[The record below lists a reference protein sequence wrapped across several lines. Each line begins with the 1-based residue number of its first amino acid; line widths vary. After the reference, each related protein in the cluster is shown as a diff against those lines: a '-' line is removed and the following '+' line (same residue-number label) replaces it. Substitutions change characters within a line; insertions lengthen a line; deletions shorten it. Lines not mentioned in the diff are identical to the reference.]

1 MKKFQRRKSS
11 AWLWLSHEKV
21 SIVLKVK
28 GRSKYK
34 KNLKI
39 KKIPNLRTGMSFC
52 ILLKSR
58 IIDKEG
64 LSDSKVR
71 IRLKV
76 IRRSK
81 FKKVD
86 PGDQKKG
93 LVTNLNVF

>member
-1 MKKFQRRKSS
+1 M
-11 AWLWLSHEKV
+11 WLSHEKV

-28 GRSKYK
+28 GKSKYK

-64 LSDSKVR
+64 LSHSKVR

-93 LVTNLNVF
+93 

>member
-1 MKKFQRRKSS
+1 
-11 AWLWLSHEKV
+11 
-21 SIVLKVK
+21 
-28 GRSKYK
+28 
-34 KNLKI
+34 
-39 KKIPNLRTGMSFC
+39 MSFC

-93 LVTNLNVF
+93 SVTNLNAF